1 MFKKLIFIAGMIL
14 SIGSWANSTV
24 PPMPPELVDKTIKV
38 IICRAPGAQTDVTQ
52 RFILEQV
59 KQLTGLKFTVV
70 NQAGAQGLIAARDV
84 VNSAPNGLT
93 VFAGDN
99 TNHVVNPV
107 IPLDGVVPVD
117 MNLLPAIAIHAFS
130 PQFFYVSAKSNIYTL
145 DDLANAAKKNKRFN
159 AGYPTVHSMLIQ
171 SEFFAKNGVDNVNF
185 VPYTRSTEMPIQIEL
200 GDLDVYL
207 SAGADNKPF
216 VDKGILRAVGTS
228 WNHSLPIYP
237 NAQPIATHIPGF
249 KSNQQQLIA
258 VHQDTPKHIK
268 EYYNKVF
275 RIAANTVESQERWKT
290 FSLMSGHD
298 LDINAVQKV
307 IEQERDATRRMHD
320 RIQKLKKD

>member
-14 SIGSWANSTV
+14 SVGSWANSTV
-24 PPMPPELVDKTIKV
+24 PPMPPELADKTIKV
-38 IICRAPGAQTDVTQ
+38 IICRAAGAQTDVTQ

-59 KQLTGLKFTVV
+59 KQLTGLKFIAV
-70 NQAGAQGLIAARDV
+70 NQPGAQGLIAARDV
-84 VNSAPNGLT
+84 INSVPNGLT
-93 VFAGDN
+93 LFAGDN
-99 TNHVVNPV
+99 TNHVINPV
-107 IPLDGVVPVD
+107 IPPEGAVD
-117 MNLLPAIAIHAFS
+117 MNLLPAIAIHVFS

-159 AGYPTVHSMLIQ
+159 AGHPTVHSMLIQ

-185 VPYTRSTEMPIQIEL
+185 VPYTRATEMPIQIDL

-207 SAGADNKPF
+207 SSGADNKQF

-237 NAQPIATHIPGF
+237 NAQPIATHLPGF

-258 VHQDTPKHIK
+258 VHQDTPQHIK
-268 EYYNKVF
+268 EYYNKIF
-275 RIAANTVESQERWKT
+275 RIAANTVESQERWKM

-307 IEQERDATRRMHD
+307 IEQERAATRRMND